1 MRATDTSLIEAAARA
16 HGDLR
21 RRAAATSAD
30 DADAVLNLGAAVVV
44 HGVLERALGL
54 PSSNY
59 VAAAVVE
66 ELLADHRQL
75 AEDLALLEELNRSE
89 SERRC
94 PDTEALSKAVMA
106 HLTQHLERD
115 DRLLYGS
122 LQRASRKPPTRRNSA
137 C

>member
-21 RRAAATSAD
+21 RRAAATSAAD
-30 DADAVLNLGAAVVV
+30 TDAVLNLGAAVIV
-44 HGVLERALGL
+44 HGILERALVL
-54 PSSNY
+54 PSSTY

-66 ELLADHRQL
+66 ELLADHERI
-75 AEDLALLEELNRSE
+75 AEDLGLLEELTRDE
-89 SERRC
+89 PERRRH
-94 PDTEALSKAVMA
+94 DAEALSKALMA
-106 HLTQHLERD
+106 HLTDHLERD

-122 LQRASRKPPTRRNSA
+122 LQGASRKPPTRRKSA